1 MCKKS
6 MAIKGSKSKIRFNF
20 IDALLILII
29 IAAAAALFWIFGSSN
44 TDANANQKQIE
55 IEYTVRIKQVRDEF
69 RGEGFFHE
77 GDPVTDSVT
86 LYDIG
91 KLVSAEYSKSEHT
104 APNKYG
110 ELVVS
115 EYPNHIDIT
124 LTIRATAD
132 VSGGTYNIGG
142 YTMSV
147 GKKVSLRV
155 PNFVG
160 EGHCISINEI
170 VS

>member
-1 MCKKS
+1 
-6 MAIKGSKSKIRFNF
+6 MAIKGSKAKIRFNF
-20 IDALLILII
+20 IDVLLILVI
-29 IAAAAALFWIFGSSN
+29 IAAAAALVWIFGTPNSDSS
-44 TDANANQKQIE
+44 ANQNQVE
-55 IEYTVRIKQVRDEF
+55 IEYTIRIKKVRDEF
-69 RGEGFFHE
+69 RGEGFFNE
-77 GDPVTDSVT
+77 GDPVTDSAT

-91 KLVSAEYSKSEHT
+91 KLVSAEYKKAEHT
-104 APNKYG
+104 APNKHG
-110 ELVVS
+110 ALVVS

-132 VSGGTYNIGG
+132 VTGGVYNIGG
-142 YTMSV
+142 YTMAV

-160 EGHCISINEI
+160 EGHCIAISEI

>member
-1 MCKKS
+1 
-6 MAIKGSKSKIRFNF
+6 MAIKGSKAKIRFNF

-29 IAAAAALFWIFGSSN
+29 LAAVAALVWIFGFSS
-44 TDANANQKQIE
+44 TDASANQKQVE
-55 IEYTVRIKQVRDEF
+55 IEYTVRIKKVRDEF
-69 RGEGFFHE
+69 RGEGFFNE
-77 GDPVTDSVT
+77 GDPVTDSAT

-91 KLVSAEYSKSEHT
+91 NLVSAEYSKAEHT
-104 APNKYG
+104 APNKFG

-124 LTIRATAD
+124 LTVRATAD
-132 VSGGTYNIGG
+132 ITGGVYNIGG
-142 YTMSV
+142 YTMTV

-160 EGHCISINEI
+160 EGYCTAISEV